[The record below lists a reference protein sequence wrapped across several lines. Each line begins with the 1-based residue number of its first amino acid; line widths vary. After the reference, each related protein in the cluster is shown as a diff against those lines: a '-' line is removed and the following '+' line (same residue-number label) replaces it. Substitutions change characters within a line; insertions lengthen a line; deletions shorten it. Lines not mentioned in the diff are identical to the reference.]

1 MIIGVDASRANK
13 LYKTGT
19 EWYSYHSIQEL
30 KKIADPEDQF
40 ILYSRESLAG
50 GLEILPKN
58 WQSKVLRWPPQKL
71 WTQIRLSLEMFF
83 HPPEMLF
90 VPAHVIPFF
99 YPKKVLTTCHDVGF
113 LRLPELYSKIELAY
127 HRFALR
133 TTCRHAQKII
143 AVSEFTKK
151 ELMELT
157 GISPERVAVVY
168 NGYDRNR
175 YKVIEGQ
182 TAVERV
188 LKKYNLSK
196 PYILYIGRLEFKKN
210 TPGLV
215 QAFGILKKSSQ
226 FRALSSKLKLVLA
239 GQPGFGFEKVTEA
252 IVENDLHDE
261 VILPGWVD
269 EEDLPLLING
279 ADLFIFPSFYEGF
292 GIPVLEAMACGT
304 PVVASDIESI
314 RETANEAVYFVDPWK
329 PENIAA
335 GIARV
340 LSDESLREELKIRG
354 LAQVEKFSWE
364 KCAKETLA
372 VIQQMK

>member
-1 MIIGVDASRANK
+1 
-13 LYKTGT
+13 
-19 EWYSYHSIQEL
+19 
-30 KKIADPEDQF
+30 
-40 ILYSRESLAG
+40 
-50 GLEILPKN
+50 
-58 WQSKVLRWPPQKL
+58 
-71 WTQIRLSLEMFF
+71 
-83 HPPEMLF
+83 MLF
-90 VPAHVIPFF
+90 LFF